1 MVHIELDPPGIG
13 LIRFL
18 LPYLPCHGPGG
29 GVVLVVSVLGGPP
42 ELHIAVLYKVLI
54 PFLTAEPFGLH
65 MVPLQRL
72 FIGIQLAVLYV
83 LVMDGLEVYG
93 ALDLFLPVP
102 VLIGYGLYALCLCLL
117 LDRPGKTRVYLPV
130 GPSVEHGFYR
140 LSEEGKVGVCGRLPA
155 VPPLVVCCR

>member
-1 MVHIELDPPGIG
+1 VVYIELEPPGIG

-29 GVVLVVSVLGGPP
+29 GVVLVVAVLGGPL

-54 PFLTAEPFGLH
+54 PFLAAEPFGLH

-72 FIGIQLAVLYV
+72 FIGVQLAVLYI

-93 ALDLFLPVP
+93 PLDLFLPVP
-102 VLIGYGLYALCLCLL
+102 VLVGYGLYALCLRLFL
-117 LDRPGKTRVYLPV
+117 YRLGKARVYLPV
-130 GPSVEHGFYR
+130 GPS
-140 LSEEGKVGVCGRLPA
+140 A
-155 VPPLVVCCR
+155 V